1 MAGKESIPSEKTK
14 AEKAPFSERHDPHA
28 DTLFKRGPVSP
39 ETSAWLPSR
48 VTLWWLNGM
57 FRKGYSRQI
66 EEDDLYEML
75 EENKAG
81 VLAGQLSAKW
91 EAEKVR
97 ALAKG
102 KTPSLV
108 RATVATFWG
117 RYWTC
122 ILGMEF
128 GGKYSFV
135 SVLTH
140 LGTFRM

>member
-1 MAGKESIPSEKTK
+1 MAEKESIPNEKAN
-14 AEKAPFSERHDPHA
+14 AEKAPFSEGHDPHL

-39 ETSAWLPSR
+39 ENFAWLPSR
-48 VTLWWLNGM
+48 ITLWWMNGM
-57 FRKGYSRQI
+57 FQKGYSRQI

-81 VLAGQLSAKW
+81 VLAEQLSIKW

-108 RATVATFWG
+108 WATIATFWG

-128 GGKYSFV
+128 GGKYLFFWFLF
-135 SVLTH
+135 LTH
-140 LGTFRM
+140 RG